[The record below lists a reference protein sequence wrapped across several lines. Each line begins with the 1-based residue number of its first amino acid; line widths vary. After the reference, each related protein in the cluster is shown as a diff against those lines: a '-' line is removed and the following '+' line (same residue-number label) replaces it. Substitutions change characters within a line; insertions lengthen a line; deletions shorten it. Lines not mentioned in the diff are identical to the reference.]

1 MMLETKYEPPAITPL
16 MLELCSAP
24 CKALRFA
31 PTALT
36 RGLRA
41 LTVPARSSP
50 TSNYVMAA
58 RVTAEKSVDWGLT

>member
-1 MMLETKYEPPAITPL
+1 MLATMYEPPAITLL

-24 CKALRFA
+24 CKALRVA

-58 RVTAEKSVDWGLT
+58 RMTAAKSVDWGLT